1 MAILKVLFVLPFFL
15 SSLISARN
23 DCTSSFCGISPFPI
37 RFPFRIQGQQPD
49 NCGFPGFNVRC
60 SNQGKAV
67 LSLPYMDDFIIRD
80 INYANQEIL
89 LYDPSGCLASRLL
102 SLNLSSSPFKPAYY
116 QNYTFLSCSGDS
128 MMPRLNAIGCL
139 SNSSVS
145 ILATSLPTP
154 AGEMNSCS
162 ILTTLQLSVPWTSQ
176 NEFGFYSDLG
186 SHLLLAWS
194 APSCEN
200 CEAKGGICGFRNAT
214 SQEISCFNAP
224 GTGFSAGGLH
234 IFRIIA
240 LSIVIPAMTCSICIS
255 CIICLRNRSVV
266 AGRAHRNGGT
276 GTGTAAVTPQPAT
289 IHAGLDDST
298 IESYTKVVLGE
309 SRRVPGPN
317 HTACP
322 ICLADY
328 HPKET
333 VRCIPECEHCFHAE
347 CIDEWLRINGSC
359 PVCRNSPSPSPDVHV
374 VVNY

>member
-1 MAILKVLFVLPFFL
+1 MGF
-15 SSLISARN
+15 
-23 DCTSSFCGISPFPI
+23 
-37 RFPFRIQGQQPD
+37 FRIIM
-49 NCGFPGFNVRC
+49 
-60 SNQGKAV
+60 S
-67 LSLPYMDDFIIRD
+67 
-80 INYANQEIL
+80 INYSW
-89 LYDPSGCLASRLL
+89 LYWNVGLM
-102 SLNLSSSPFKPAYY
+102 K
-116 QNYTFLSCSGDS
+116 
-128 MMPRLNAIGCL
+128 
-139 SNSSVS
+139 
-145 ILATSLPTP
+145 
-154 AGEMNSCS
+154 
-162 ILTTLQLSVPWTSQ
+162 SQ
-176 NEFGFYSDLG
+176 VKYDWCIVNEFS
-186 SHLLLAWS
+186 
-194 APSCEN
+194 
-200 CEAKGGICGFRNAT
+200 
-214 SQEISCFNAP
+214 
-224 GTGFSAGGLH
+224 GFSAGGLH

-374 VVNY
+374 VVNYWTK